1 MKEDV
6 EYFWTN
12 IFWKWLSYFILRRFL
27 EDSVKFLSDLFPLLE
42 KKKKRKRLKEFR
54 RKRVLPP
61 RKFKLNKKDVE
72 KCSVYYKRLFI
83 FRTFS
88 PRKMRFRSRYILYCR
103 GFLSREI
110 SMIVSSVDNGRTFT
124 TTNESELIFIEATR
138 FEPIVLHRISICFVG
153 ESRHGRAYTRAVLH
167 RFGLD
172 QPSRTKV
179 WQLLSTWRVAI
190 KIVTFLFSVNP
201 VYRGQRGHLHIKL
214 SDLRHARQK
223 QKSKI
228 PFSLIS

>member
-27 EDSVKFLSDLFPLLE
+27 QDSVKFLSDLFPLLE

-54 RKRVLPP
+54 RKRILPP

-83 FRTFS
+83 LRTFF
-88 PRKMRFRSRYILYCR
+88 PRKMRFKSRYILYCR

-110 SMIVSSVDNGRTFT
+110 SMIVSSVDNGRTFYDHERKWANFHRGDT
-124 TTNESELIFIEATR
+124 IRTDRFTPHFYLLCRRKSAWSCLYTSRFASFRARSTESNKSVATFIYLT
-138 FEPIVLHRISICFVG
+138 SC
-153 ESRHGRAYTRAVLH
+153 
-167 RFGLD
+167 
-172 QPSRTKV
+172 
-179 WQLLSTWRVAI
+179 
-190 KIVTFLFSVNP
+190 N
-201 VYRGQRGHLHIKL
+201 
-214 SDLRHARQK
+214 
-223 QKSKI
+223 
-228 PFSLIS
+228 